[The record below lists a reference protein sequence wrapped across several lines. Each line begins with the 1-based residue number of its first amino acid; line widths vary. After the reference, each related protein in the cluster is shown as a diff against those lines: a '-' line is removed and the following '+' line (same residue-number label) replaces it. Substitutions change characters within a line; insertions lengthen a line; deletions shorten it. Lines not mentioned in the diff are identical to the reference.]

1 MSTRE
6 PVEALRTAL
15 GELLPR
21 DLGAQLL
28 FEALRSV
35 PSLPR
40 SDEEVEA
47 LVQGSLR
54 AALIR
59 KTGADRG
66 AALAENLA
74 QHIRK
79 ERPRRDADAT
89 RSMPTLRRPVPV
101 MVLGASDRF
110 SERLSAVL
118 GPKRVETL
126 PCHDLDQFQRAMHR
140 QEISLAVIDASDFAP
155 VEPKELAE
163 TLAELRATTARVVWC
178 ASLPYGRT
186 LLGCMGDQSVVS
198 LEAEEGIEPLLDL
211 IRSRHGR

>member
-28 FEALRSV
+28 FEALRPL

-47 LVQGSLR
+47 LVRGSLR
-54 AALIR
+54 EALIR
-59 KTGADRG
+59 HSGADRG
-66 AALAENLA
+66 AALADGLA
-74 QHIRK
+74 LLIRN
-79 ERPRRDADAT
+79 ERPRRDADST

-110 SERLSAVL
+110 TERLDAVL

-126 PCHDLDQFQRAMHR
+126 PCHDLDQLQRAVRR
-140 QEISLAVIDASDFAP
+140 QEIALAVIDASDFAP
-155 VEPKELAE
+155 IEPKELAKA
-163 TLAELRATTARVVWC
+163 LSELRATTARVVWC
-178 ASLPYGRT
+178 ATLPYGRA
-186 LLGCMGDQSVVS
+186 LLKALADQAVVS
-198 LEAEEGIEPLLDL
+198 LESEEGIEPLLDL